1 MSPDLESREQR
12 PRSTPRTGKW
22 LLPGAAGVVLV
33 GGLVALL
40 VALNVGGI
48 RGSGLQQ
55 PVSGAP
61 AAPAKPTPAKPNVPL
76 EPDARRVAGRFILS
90 AVVRRNLADS
100 YAITAPA
107 LRQGLTLQQWET
119 GNIPVV
125 PYPTADLKPVRLS
138 VTRST
143 KNAASIRVFL
153 DPRVATAGIK
163 AQIFIMQLEK
173 TGGSWL
179 VTAWVPY
186 NAIAIPLTQT

>member
-1 MSPDLESREQR
+1 M
-12 PRSTPRTGKW
+12 
-22 LLPGAAGVVLV
+22 
-33 GGLVALL
+33 
-40 VALNVGGI
+40 
-48 RGSGLQQ
+48 
-55 PVSGAP
+55 
-61 AAPAKPTPAKPNVPL
+61 
-76 EPDARRVAGRFILS
+76 AGRFILS

-143 KNAASIRVFL
+143 KHEASIRVFL
-153 DPRVATAGIK
+153 DPRVATADIK
-163 AQIFIMQLEK
+163 PQIFIMQLEK
-173 TGGSWL
+173 TKGSWR